1 MQQRRTNAERHAQ
14 TRAALLSA
22 AREIFAGAGFADAA
36 TEAIVRQAAVTRG
49 ALYYHF
55 RDKAGLFEAVFE
67 ETAGEIVAVVS
78 AEAEGQ
84 PSAFEGLTAGCC
96 AYVDACL
103 GPDIRQIYL
112 IDGPAVLGWAR
123 WREIDARHSV
133 GSLREGIA
141 AVLDDAPQ
149 PGLSAEVLTVLVSG
163 ALNEAVLW
171 LAEAEPSPTAR
182 DNLYRGIR
190 TLLGRLFAPQ

>member
-22 AREIFAGAGFADAA
+22 AQDLFAGTGFADAA
-36 TEAIVRQAAVTRG
+36 TEAVVRQAAVTRG

-67 ETAGEIVAVVS
+67 EAARRIVAAVL
-78 AEAEGQ
+78 AEAVGQ
-84 PSAFEGLTAGCC
+84 STAFEGLAAGCR

-103 GPDIRQIYL
+103 EPDIRQIYL
-112 IDGPAVLGWAR
+112 IDGPAVLGWGR
-123 WREIDARHSV
+123 WREIDGRHSG
-133 GSLREGIA
+133 GSLKEGIT
-141 AVLDDAPQ
+141 AVLGDAPQ
-149 PGLSAEVLTVLVSG
+149 PSLSAEVLTVLVSG

-171 LAEAEPSPTAR
+171 LAEAEPSTAAR
-182 DNLYRGIR
+182 DDLYRGIR
-190 TLLGRLFAPQ
+190 TLLERLFTPR

>member
-78 AEAEGQ
+78 AEAEGE
-84 PSAFEGLTAGCC
+84 PTAFEGLAAGCR

-112 IDGPAVLGWAR
+112 IDGPAVLGWTR

-133 GSLREGIA
+133 GSLREGIT
-141 AVLDDAPQ
+141 AVLDEAPQ
-149 PGLSAEVLTVLVSG
+149 PPLSAEVLTVLVSG

-171 LAEAEPSPTAR
+171 LAEAEPSPTAH

-190 TLLGRLFAPQ
+190 TLLERLFAPQ